1 MLKNRIIPALLL
13 QGGGLV
19 KTQAFKNSKYV
30 GDPTNAIKIFNEKE
44 VDELIV
50 IDINASKKNQNPNY
64 EIIEMFASEC
74 FMPVCYGGGITN
86 IDQAAKIF
94 DLGIEKISIQSAAL
108 ENFDLIE
115 KIANRFGNQS
125 VVISIDVIKNWLGKY
140 KLYSSKNNKSLDKKW
155 QDHLRAAVNAGAGEV
170 LLTSVNNDGMQNG
183 YDLTLINE
191 ATKEVNVP
199 IIALG
204 GAGKLAHFKDAID
217 AGASAVAAGS
227 MFVFSGPH
235 RAVLITYPQY
245 GELQQLLEN

>member
-1 MLKNRIIPALLL
+1 
-13 QGGGLV
+13 
-19 KTQAFKNSKYV
+19 
-30 GDPTNAIKIFNEKE
+30 
-44 VDELIV
+44 
-50 IDINASKKNQNPNY
+50 
-64 EIIEMFASEC
+64 
-74 FMPVCYGGGITN
+74 
-86 IDQAAKIF
+86 
-94 DLGIEKISIQSAAL
+94 
-108 ENFDLIE
+108 
-115 KIANRFGNQS
+115 

>member
-13 QGGGLV
+13 QGSGLV
-19 KTQAFKNSKYV
+19 KTQGFKNSKYV

-44 VDELIV
+44 ADELIV
-50 IDINASKKNQNPNY
+50 IDIDASKKNQLPNY

-74 FMPVCYGGGITN
+74 FMPVCYGGGITTV
-86 IDQAAKIF
+86 DQAAKIF

-108 ENFDLIE
+108 DNFKLIE
-115 KIANRFGNQS
+115 SIASRFGNQS
-125 VVISIDVIKNWLGKY
+125 VVISVDVAKNWLGKY
-140 KLYSSKNNKSLDKKW
+140 KLYSCKSGKNLDRSW
-155 QDHLRAAVNAGAGEV
+155 QDHLKSAVNAGAGEV
-170 LLTSVNNDGMQNG
+170 LLNSVDNDGMQKG
-183 YDLTLINE
+183 YDLGLINL
-191 ATKEVNVP
+191 ASKQVNVP

-204 GAGKLAHFKDAID
+204 GAGKLSHFKEAVD